1 MAFYSSAL
9 RTIYRYALTLAAL
22 LLLVVFF
29 LLTLLPLQIVR
40 DHLTD
45 TAYLQGLMI
54 WGILSF
60 VFFIPAVSMLI
71 RKIWF
76 FPGQGAPVSETILR
90 EKMLASNDRDIPVR
104 TWKKGKALI
113 VQWRYDDPKWCEL
126 MEISGVK
133 RLLEMRLYLDEQTHT
148 ITVRDRFRKVNLE
161 LCPVKVKS
169 SFVAIPGVVLLVPP
183 PSPKDTDPFASR
195 LPVDYTFRPRELKAL
210 VTSCILSQGW
220 NIRYTLL

>member
-1 MAFYSSAL
+1 MAFYSSAF

-22 LLLVVFF
+22 LLLIVFF

-54 WGILSF
+54 WGILAF
-60 VFFIPAVSMLI
+60 VFFIPALSVLI

-76 FPGQGAPVSETILR
+76 FPGQGTPVSEIMFR
-90 EKMLASNDRDIPVR
+90 EKMLALNERDIPVR
-104 TWKKGKALI
+104 VQKKGKALV

-133 RLLEMRLYLDEQTHT
+133 RLLEMRLYLDEKTHT

-169 SFVAIPGVVLLVPP
+169 SFMAVPGVVLLAPP
-183 PSPKDTDPFASR
+183 LAPKDTDPFAPR

-210 VTSCILSQGW
+210 LISLVLGKGW
-220 NIRYTLL
+220 NVRYTLL

>member
-1 MAFYSSAL
+1 MALFSSAF
-9 RTIYRYALTLAAL
+9 RTIYRYALTLAGL

-54 WGILSF
+54 WGILAF
-60 VFFIPAVSMLI
+60 VCFVPALTLLI

-76 FPGQGAPVSETILR
+76 FHGHSEPVSETVLR
-90 EKMLASNDRDIPVR
+90 EKMLALNDRDIPVR
-104 TWKKGKALI
+104 VRKKGKALV
-113 VQWRYDDPKWCEL
+113 VQWRHDDPKWCEL

-133 RLLEMRLYLDEQTHT
+133 RLLEMRLGLDERTHT
-148 ITVRDRFRKVNLE
+148 VTVRDRFRKVNLE
-161 LCPVKVKS
+161 FCPVKVKT
-169 SFVAIPGVVLLVPP
+169 SFVAIPGAVLLVPSP
-183 PSPKDTDPFASR
+183 TPKDADPFSSR
-195 LPVDYTFRPRELKAL
+195 LPVDYTFRPRELKASL
-210 VTSCILSQGW
+210 TSLILSEGW